1 MDARAPQKT
10 APPISAE
17 DPADSTDSHDSHDS
31 GRANGRRAIR
41 RRFSSIQMVAP
52 YDGTALPEDD
62 MFFQVLCHDISTRG
76 FAYFSATRPM
86 YDHLIVR
93 LTDTQG
99 CTHELKARVAHWR
112 EGYWEKKRQLLI
124 GCEFQERVS
133 AERRDWSVERGA

>member
-1 MDARAPQKT
+1 MDVSAPRNVPPT
-10 APPISAE
+10 AAP
-17 DPADSTDSHDSHDS
+17 STESLGP

-52 YDGTALPEDD
+52 YDGTSLPDDD

-86 YDHLIVR
+86 YEHVIVR

-133 AERRDWSVERGA
+133 PERSGWEMSA

>member
-1 MDARAPQKT
+1 MDLSAPQTNEQPT
-10 APPISAE
+10 ATGSAIE
-17 DPADSTDSHDSHDS
+17 SQA

-41 RRFSSIQMVAP
+41 RRFSSVQMVAP
-52 YDGTALPEDD
+52 YDGTSLPDDD

-86 YDHLIVR
+86 YDHVIVR

-99 CTHELKARVAHWR
+99 CIHQLKARVAHWR

-133 AERRDWSVERGA
+133 AERRDWEMSE

>member
-1 MDARAPQKT
+1 MDA
-10 APPISAE
+10 SAQGANLQ
-17 DPADSTDSHDSHDS
+17 PYSTDDTSDALGPS
-31 GRANGRRAIR
+31 RANGRRAIR
-41 RRFSSIQMVAP
+41 RRFSSVQMVAP
-52 YDGTALPEDD
+52 YDGAALPDDD

-86 YDHLIVR
+86 YDHVIVR

-99 CTHELKARVAHWR
+99 CTHQLKARVAHWR

-133 AERRDWSVERGA
+133 SERNDWGMSS

>member
-1 MDARAPQKT
+1 MDA
-10 APPISAE
+10 SAQQANFQSSSE
-17 DPADSTDSHDSHDS
+17 DDSGDLLNS

-41 RRFSSIQMVAP
+41 RRFSSVQMVAP
-52 YDGTALPEDD
+52 YDGTLPDDD

-86 YDHLIVR
+86 YDHVIVR

-99 CTHELKARVAHWR
+99 CTHQLKARVAHWR

-133 AERRDWSVERGA
+133 SERSDWGLSS